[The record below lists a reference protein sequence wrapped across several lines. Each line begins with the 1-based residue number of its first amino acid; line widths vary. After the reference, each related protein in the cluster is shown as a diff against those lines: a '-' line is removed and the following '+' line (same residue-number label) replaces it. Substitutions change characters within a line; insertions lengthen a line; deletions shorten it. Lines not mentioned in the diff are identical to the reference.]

1 MSEFNELNQ
10 KLQIL
15 MIKAGESEE
24 SIGREAQHAG
34 ATKYHQAKVRLTYI
48 SERKNELE
56 ALIPPR

>member
-1 MSEFNELNQ
+1 
-10 KLQIL
+10 

-34 ATKYHQAKVRLTYI
+34 EYATKYHQAKVRLTYT